1 MKIDGGALEFFQS
14 IPDDMLAQIAFH
26 DMESLERLCIALTL
40 DIQLIIEEAERMK
53 KIKEKEKKLGFLNSC
68 SYIHVI
74 IKVMALHRIIQT
86 HKVSILGQEITY
98 TNKFLKYSKSTSYG
112 FKPSKS
118 IISNGVYVF
127 KYTYEHHSLPP
138 TLVVLS
144 GQKYIVPT
152 WQKVHPETTLA
163 DIEWIKPTKPL
174 EVPVEKNTWT
184 FESSS
189 DPGHFYTV
197 KQSGLKY
204 SCNCP
209 GVWRSKDYES
219 VNILNK

>member
-1 MKIDGGALEFFQS
+1 
-14 IPDDMLAQIAFH
+14 
-26 DMESLERLCIALTL
+26 
-40 DIQLIIEEAERMK
+40 
-53 KIKEKEKKLGFLNSC
+53 
-68 SYIHVI
+68 
-74 IKVMALHRIIQT
+74 MALHRIIET
-86 HKVSILGQEITY
+86 HKVNILCQEITY

-118 IISNGVYVF
+118 LTSQGVYVF

-152 WQKVHPETTLA
+152 WQKVHSETTLA
-163 DIEWIKPTKPL
+163 DIEWIKPVKPV
-174 EVPVEKNTWT
+174 EVPVEKNVWK

-197 KQSGLKY
+197 RQSGLKLT
-204 SCNCP
+204 CNCP
-209 GVWRSKDYES
+209 GVWRSKERKCKHIKQVEND
-219 VNILNK
+219 NK